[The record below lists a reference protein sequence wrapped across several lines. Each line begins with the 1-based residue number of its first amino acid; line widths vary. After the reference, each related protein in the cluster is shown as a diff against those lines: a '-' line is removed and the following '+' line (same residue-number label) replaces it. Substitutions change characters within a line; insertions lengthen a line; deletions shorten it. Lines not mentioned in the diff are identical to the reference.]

1 MAFWQGGSGAR
12 EAGRA
17 GGGQATRSD
26 VPPSPFHRGSRG
38 DHDEGLPTAEKSFR
52 DRFPRRVEGAL
63 WPSRGRIAA
72 GRGGARAHQCRV
84 VVGEPPTPSTPPDA
98 RQRDGATAVSLGAAS
113 KAAPPWS
120 LAARKPAVRAPET
133 RPSGAGTMG
142 GVGRGGRDAGS
153 SPFGPPP
160 RPAPPAAAAIAAE
173 DGTNF
178 HPVMTRPPWPPYVK
192 GVRGAPSRR
201 EEYDKALNSASRG
214 TFRAGYVQTTAND
227 TLSAGRWNSPPERR
241 TVAKAPLAGRPG
253 TQIREPGTGERRREA
268 GGRRAAPRGRG
279 RGRARRTARVPAHPA
294 AATTAEHRT
303 NFHPVLA
310 CAAWRLYVKGGVG
323 APSLGAPSDPV
334 TYKSQLV
341 TPSRIRRRAPPNAAQ
356 RRRRWRGLPLGF
368 SAGAA
373 PRGLSDWAGGCPE
386 HLASTAAARALLK
399 RLCGHL

>member
-1 MAFWQGGSGAR
+1 MAIWQGGSGAR

-38 DHDEGLPTAEKSFR
+38 DHDEGLPTAEKSVR

-98 RQRDGATAVSLGAAS
+98 RQRDGATAVSLGATG

-153 SPFGPPP
+153 SPFGPSP

-178 HPVMTRPPWPPYVK
+178 HPVMVRGPWRPYVK
-192 GVRGAPSRR
+192 GVRGAPT
-201 EEYDKALNSASRG
+201 RG
-214 TFRAGYVQTTAND
+214 TFRPGYVQTTAND
-227 TLSAGRWNSPPERR
+227 TLPAGRWNSLPGTAHRRESAVGGASRRADPRAGHRR
-241 TVAKAPLAGRPG
+241 TPPR
-253 TQIREPGTGERRREA
+253 
-268 GGRRAAPRGRG
+268 GGRAEGGTA
-279 RGRARRTARVPAHPA
+279 RARAGPRTAHSSGTSAS
-294 AATTAEHRT
+294 
-303 NFHPVLA
+303 
-310 CAAWRLYVKGGVG
+310 CG
-323 APSLGAPSDPV
+323 SDH
-334 TYKSQLV
+334 
-341 TPSRIRRRAPPNAAQ
+341 
-356 RRRRWRGLPLGF
+356 G
-368 SAGAA
+368 
-373 PRGLSDWAGGCPE
+373 
-386 HLASTAAARALLK
+386 
-399 RLCGHL
+399 

>member
-1 MAFWQGGSGAR
+1 MAIWQGGSGAR

-38 DHDEGLPTAEKSFR
+38 DHDEALPTAEKSVR

-120 LAARKPAVRAPET
+120 LAARKPAVHAPET

-153 SPFGPPP
+153 SPFGPSP
-160 RPAPPAAAAIAAE
+160 RPAPLAAAAIAAE

-178 HPVMTRPPWPPYVK
+178 HPVMVRGPWRPYVK
-192 GVRGAPSRR
+192 GVRGAPS
-201 EEYDKALNSASRG
+201 L
-214 TFRAGYVQTTAND
+214 
-227 TLSAGRWNSPPERR
+227 
-241 TVAKAPLAGRPG
+241 
-253 TQIREPGTGERRREA
+253 
-268 GGRRAAPRGRG
+268 GG
-279 RGRARRTARVPAHPA
+279 
-294 AATTAEHRT
+294 
-303 NFHPVLA
+303 
-310 CAAWRLYVKGGVG
+310 
-323 APSLGAPSDPV
+323 PSEPV
-334 TYKSQLV
+334 TYKRQR
-341 TPSRIRRRAPPNAAQ
+341 TTPFRPGAGTAARNGAPSRK
-356 RRRRWRGLPLGF
+356 RRWRGVPARR
-368 SAGAA
+368 SASRA
-373 PRGLSDWAGGCPE
+373 PE
-386 HLASTAAARALLK
+386 NAAARRAGGGRHRAGEGGAAHGAQLGYQRILQQRP
-399 RLCGHL
+399 RLSIAQNFTRCWLAPPGACT

>member
-1 MAFWQGGSGAR
+1 MAIWQGGSGAR

-153 SPFGPPP
+153 SPFGPSPH
-160 RPAPPAAAAIAAE
+160 PAPPAAAAIAAE

-192 GVRGAPSRR
+192 GVRGAPSVSGDLPSRLRTNDSERHPSGRALEQPAWNGAPSRKRR
-201 EEYDKALNSASRG
+201 WWGVPARRSASR
-214 TFRAGYVQTTAND
+214 A
-227 TLSAGRWNSPPERR
+227 PE
-241 TVAKAPLAGRPG
+241 
-253 TQIREPGTGERRREA
+253 
-268 GGRRAAPRGRG
+268 
-279 RGRARRTARVPAHPA
+279 
-294 AATTAEHRT
+294 
-303 NFHPVLA
+303 N
-310 CAAWRLYVKGGVG
+310 
-323 APSLGAPSDPV
+323 
-334 TYKSQLV
+334 
-341 TPSRIRRRAPPNAAQ
+341 
-356 RRRRWRGLPLGF
+356 
-368 SAGAA
+368 
-373 PRGLSDWAGGCPE
+373 
-386 HLASTAAARALLK
+386 AAARRAGGGRHRAGEGGAAHGAQLGYQRILRQRP
-399 RLCGHL
+399 RLSIAQIFTRCWRAHICPRT

>member
-1 MAFWQGGSGAR
+1 MAIWQGGSGAR
-12 EAGRA
+12 EARRA

-38 DHDEGLPTAEKSFR
+38 DHDEGLPTAEKSVR

-84 VVGEPPTPSTPPDA
+84 VVAEPPAPSTPPDA

-142 GVGRGGRDAGS
+142 GVGRGGRDARS
-153 SPFGPPP
+153 SPFGPSP

-192 GVRGAPSRR
+192 GVRVAPSLGGPSEPVTHRSHAVAPFRPGAGTAARNGAPSR
-201 EEYDKALNSASRG
+201 K
-214 TFRAGYVQTTAND
+214 
-227 TLSAGRWNSPPERR
+227 
-241 TVAKAPLAGRPG
+241 
-253 TQIREPGTGERRREA
+253 
-268 GGRRAAPRGRG
+268 
-279 RGRARRTARVPAHPA
+279 
-294 AATTAEHRT
+294 
-303 NFHPVLA
+303 
-310 CAAWRLYVKGGVG
+310 
-323 APSLGAPSDPV
+323 
-334 TYKSQLV
+334 
-341 TPSRIRRRAPPNAAQ
+341 
-356 RRRRWRGLPLGF
+356 RRWRGVPARR
-368 SAGAA
+368 SASRA
-373 PRGLSDWAGGCPE
+373 PE
-386 HLASTAAARALLK
+386 NAAARRAGGGRHRAGEGGAAHGAQLGYQRILRQRP
-399 RLCGHL
+399 RLSIAQIFTRCWRAHICPRT

>member
-1 MAFWQGGSGAR
+1 MAIWQGGSGAR

-98 RQRDGATAVSLGAAS
+98 RQRDGATAVSLGATS

-153 SPFGPPP
+153 SLFGPSP

-192 GVRGAPSRR
+192 GVRGAPS
-201 EEYDKALNSASRG
+201 L
-214 TFRAGYVQTTAND
+214 
-227 TLSAGRWNSPPERR
+227 
-241 TVAKAPLAGRPG
+241 
-253 TQIREPGTGERRREA
+253 
-268 GGRRAAPRGRG
+268 GG
-279 RGRARRTARVPAHPA
+279 
-294 AATTAEHRT
+294 
-303 NFHPVLA
+303 
-310 CAAWRLYVKGGVG
+310 
-323 APSLGAPSDPV
+323 PSEPV
-334 TYKSQLV
+334 TYKRQR
-341 TPSRIRRRAPPNAAQ
+341 TTPFRPGAGTAARNGAPSRK
-356 RRRRWRGLPLGF
+356 RRWRGVPARR
-368 SAGAA
+368 SASRA
-373 PRGLSDWAGGCPE
+373 PE
-386 HLASTAAARALLK
+386 NAAARRAGGGRHRAGAGGAAHGAQLGYQRILWQRP
-399 RLCGHL
+399 RLSIAQNFTRCWLAPPGACT

>member
-1 MAFWQGGSGAR
+1 MAFWQGGSGAG

-38 DHDEGLPTAEKSFR
+38 DHDEGLPTAEKSVR
-52 DRFPRRVEGAL
+52 DRFARRVEGAL

-98 RQRDGATAVSLGAAS
+98 RQRDGATAVSLGATS

-120 LAARKPAVRAPET
+120 RAARKPAVRAPET

-153 SPFGPPP
+153 SPFGPSPH
-160 RPAPPAAAAIAAE
+160 PAPPAAAAIAAE

-178 HPVMTRPPWPPYVK
+178 HPVMTRPPWHPYVK
-192 GVRGAPSRR
+192 GVRGAPSLGGPSEPVTYKSQLVTPFRPGAGTARR
-201 EEYDKALNSASRG
+201 
-214 TFRAGYVQTTAND
+214 
-227 TLSAGRWNSPPERR
+227 ERR

-253 TQIREPGTGERRREA
+253 AQIREPGTGKRRREA

-310 CAAWRLYVKGGVG
+310 CAAWRQYVKGG
-323 APSLGAPSDPV
+323 
-334 TYKSQLV
+334 
-341 TPSRIRRRAPPNAAQ
+341 
-356 RRRRWRGLPLGF
+356 
-368 SAGAA
+368 AGA
-373 PRGLSDWAGGCPE
+373 
-386 HLASTAAARALLK
+386 H
-399 RLCGHL
+399 